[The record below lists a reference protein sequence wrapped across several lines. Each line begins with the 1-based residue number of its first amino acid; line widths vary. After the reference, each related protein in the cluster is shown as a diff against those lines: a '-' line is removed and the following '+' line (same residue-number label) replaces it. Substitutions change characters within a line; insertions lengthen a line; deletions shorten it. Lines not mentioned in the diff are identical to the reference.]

1 MAPFSHLMLE
11 REKERMRAAYL
22 GDLQWMLLIKTI
34 GTKPEDVLS
43 YTQYCAL
50 LDGEPPRTTP
60 ERDVKQEIADDLNAM
75 LLKYLPQNQKEGGM
89 TNETV

>member
-22 GDLQWMLLIKTI
+22 GDLQWMLLVKTI
-34 GTKPEDVLS
+34 GVKPEDVLS

-50 LDGEPPRTTP
+50 LDGEPPRTAP

-75 LLKYLPQNQKEGGM
+75 LMKYLPKNLQEGGI
-89 TNETV
+89 ND